1 MSSSSSGLSQAAG
14 LAAQFGINI
23 PTSQKE
29 PKWVYPDILKS
40 RTLGKAV
47 LQQKFST
54 DKFGKDKTLLQILT
68 YGDGI
73 PEFSIDTLEA
83 MAVKKFLEMIYVSE
97 EITTGILTLN
107 VDAIEP
113 NLAAGVNQALIE
125 ELDSH
130 QRRYNKTKTS
140 ETKQFI
146 LERINNTEKELMDAE
161 ESLKVFRDRNRRI
174 ENSPSLQLEQQRLG
188 REVTVLTGVFTTLKQ
203 QLETSKIEE
212 VKESDYVI
220 VIDPPEVPLT
230 YSKPNKKFIVIFAGF
245 FGLGLGIFL
254 AFIREHTIYGSQ
266 RDKEK
271 LKELKFLIKNNIKTF
286 FRD

>member
-146 LERINNTEKELMDAE
+146 LERI
-161 ESLKVFRDRNRRI
+161 
-174 ENSPSLQLEQQRLG
+174 
-188 REVTVLTGVFTTLKQ
+188 
-203 QLETSKIEE
+203 
-212 VKESDYVI
+212 
-220 VIDPPEVPLT
+220 
-230 YSKPNKKFIVIFAGF
+230 
-245 FGLGLGIFL
+245 
-254 AFIREHTIYGSQ
+254 
-266 RDKEK
+266 
-271 LKELKFLIKNNIKTF
+271 KT
-286 FRD
+286 